1 MNADALL
8 SARGLVVTLGDGGGL
23 LRRSHPA
30 LRAVDGIDLDVAE
43 GEILGLVGESG
54 CGKTTLGRTL
64 LGQQR
69 ESAGAISLRGR
80 RVSGLRPRDARV
92 ARAEI
97 GYVHQDPGA
106 ALDPWWSIGAT
117 LHEALRIGG
126 VSAEAERSTR
136 IEEML
141 SAVGLDA
148 SVQRRYPH
156 ELSGGQLRRIGLARV
171 LVLRPAL
178 VILDEPTSGLDLSV
192 QASVLRL
199 FQDLRAQ
206 FGLTYIFIS
215 HDLSVVRL
223 MCDRVA
229 VMYLG
234 RIVELA
240 PARALFSAPQHPY
253 SRALLAAAPRLDP
266 LAERRPALAG
276 DPPRVAVGSGCRF
289 RPRCAEATGAC
300 GNRDP
305 ALEDV
310 GPGHRAACLLALPA
324 SMTSR

>member
-1 MNADALL
+1 MMPAPLL
-8 SARGLVVTLGDGGGL
+8 SARGLVVTLGGGGGL
-23 LRRSHPA
+23 LGRPHAA
-30 LRAVDGIDLDVAE
+30 LRAVDGVDLDLME

-54 CGKTTLGRTL
+54 CGKTTLGRAL

-69 ESAGAISLRGR
+69 ESAGSITLRGR
-80 RVSGLRPRDARV
+80 RVSGLRPREARR

-126 VSAEAERSTR
+126 VASEAERRTR

-141 SAVGLDA
+141 AAVGLDA
-148 SVQRRYPH
+148 SLQRRYPH
-156 ELSGGQLRRIGLARV
+156 ELSGGQLRRVGLARV
-171 LVLRPAL
+171 LVLRPAV

-192 QASVLRL
+192 QATVLRL
-199 FQDLRAQ
+199 FQDLRER

-223 MCDRVA
+223 MCNRVA

-234 RIVELA
+234 RIVEVA
-240 PARALFSAPQHPY
+240 PVGALFSGPVHPY
-253 SRALLAAAPRLDP
+253 SRALLAAAPRLNP
-266 LAERRPALAG
+266 MAGRVPALVG
-276 DPPRVAVGSGCRF
+276 DPPREAVAAGCRF
-289 RPRCAEATGAC
+289 RPRCPDAVLHC
-300 GNRDP
+300 GELDP
-305 ALEDV
+305 VLEQV
-310 GPGHRAACLLALPA
+310 GPGHCAACLRARSAP
-324 SMTSR
+324 

>member
-1 MNADALL
+1 
-8 SARGLVVTLGDGGGL
+8 
-23 LRRSHPA
+23 
-30 LRAVDGIDLDVAE
+30 
-43 GEILGLVGESG
+43 
-54 CGKTTLGRTL
+54 
-64 LGQQR
+64 
-69 ESAGAISLRGR
+69 
-80 RVSGLRPRDARV
+80 
-92 ARAEI
+92 
-97 GYVHQDPGA
+97 
-106 ALDPWWSIGAT
+106 
-117 LHEALRIGG
+117 
-126 VSAEAERSTR
+126 
-136 IEEML
+136 
-141 SAVGLDA
+141 
-148 SVQRRYPH
+148 VQRRYPH

-289 RPRCAEATGAC
+289 RPRCAEATGEC